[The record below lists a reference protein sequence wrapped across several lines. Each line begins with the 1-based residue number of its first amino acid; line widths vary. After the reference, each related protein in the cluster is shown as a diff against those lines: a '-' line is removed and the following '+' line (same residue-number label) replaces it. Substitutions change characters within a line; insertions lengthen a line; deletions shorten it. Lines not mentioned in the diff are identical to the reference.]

1 MRILTRGLGR
11 NRPGYQGFITMG
23 YGRRFIEEVIRI
35 IRRGGSSAEKFV
47 RDLQDVVV
55 WAKLI
60 RVNDEKP
67 KENIQGQL
75 TVKVNLARKIAVM
88 AENVSNRTRS
98 AWEDV
103 KITIN
108 RVK

>member
-1 MRILTRGLGR
+1 MRIVTRGLGR
-11 NRPGYQGFITMG
+11 NKPGYQGFITMG

-35 IRRGGSSAEKFV
+35 ARRGRSSAQRLIKE
-47 RDLQDVVV
+47 LEDVVV

-75 TVKVNLARKIAVM
+75 SVKVNLSTRIAVM
-88 AENVSNRTRS
+88 AENVSTRTRS
-98 AWEDV
+98 AWEDI